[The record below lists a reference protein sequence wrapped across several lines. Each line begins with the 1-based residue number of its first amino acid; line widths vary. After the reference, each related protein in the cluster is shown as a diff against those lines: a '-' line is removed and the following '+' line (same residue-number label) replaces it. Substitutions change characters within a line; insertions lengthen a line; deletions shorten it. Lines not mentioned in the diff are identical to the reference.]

1 MKTRIRHSS
10 FVIRHS
16 ERGVAL
22 VITLIMLAVITFMAV
37 TFLVV
42 SRSERGS
49 VATQTDMTMARLAA
63 DTARDRAIAEM
74 LAPMLAGNNPFN
86 YGLLVSTNYINLNG
100 FNPTALPEDLSNVNY
115 DFTTTGTALTLAEQ
129 LQNLQNLFFNPRP
142 PVFVV
147 TNALAIVSNDFRFY
161 VDLNRNGMFDPTG
174 FFSDTNNPPWSPP
187 WPHIGPVTWHVGD
200 PQWIGILQHP
210 EYYHSPTN
218 TFTSRF
224 AYLVVPI
231 GQALDMNMM
240 HNYAKGPSL
249 IPGNQTLPWPDG
261 FLRNQGI
268 LPAELNLA
276 GFLVDLNTNAWPYPE
291 RSPNAPFNNFT
302 PYAYYTNCYPNNPVA
317 STGAAADDA
326 AAFVRYRYATNVNS
340 LANVRNLFNQQGANA
355 FSFNP
360 MDAYSEGPLMTGTS
374 WPPPGVPNPNSI
386 NPTRVLNNYPWA
398 GADSPNR
405 FYTLSDLF
413 DRSKFP
419 TGSGGKP
426 GGAATFVYR
435 LTMAGSDT
443 NLPYNQYT
451 FYRLLSQLGTDSAP
465 EPADKMNL
473 NYCNVDKNGAVI
485 PNAETGFTNWV
496 VPVQFFTNAVIRL
509 MVDAGY
515 TVGPGSTVR
524 NTYSTSNLLVTNFI
538 GGVWVTNLQIPIW
551 PTNYYTPSLH
561 RLLQL
566 AANLYDAT
574 TNRGINPGTDPGYP
588 TSPAYPYLPT
598 VFRPLFNE
606 VGHNQAGQ
614 RQVFVNAYSE
624 VTSKDLTAGGKFGS
638 PFNGSRLPHD
648 LSDANDI
655 STLGTVQQYDMV
667 YNVPVVI
674 GARKG
679 LPSFDE
685 LTADTQVQAARKLI
699 YHRQNDATN
708 QPINEIDPAY
718 FLTVTNV
725 VGLQAWNSYPANYMR
740 PVQLYAWPDTEVLIT
755 NLQTGKQLNPPGYPS
770 RLPLAPTYYPPTTP
784 WPGFNTTFPGSS
796 FVTPLGPLGSP
807 TTNYVFL
814 PTNSVYLYNSQQFD
828 ASGLGQP
835 NRTPGNSNNLFNIPH
850 FQLTV
855 KSRLRF
861 TLVDQQTQRLLDY
874 VNLAANQ
881 TVDITTNLV
890 DSGCGL
896 AYYPVY
902 SRGGMWCTNT
912 AGGDPRSFG
921 IRLQIDVSA
930 GRQTTGTGVDWTS
943 SLPDPIYGRDLDK
956 GVARFNAQFG
966 SNVGLGGGSSSG
978 TAYPLIS
985 PFAAPYSPFRNMQL
999 VHYTV
1004 GDLQDMKDLPQS
1016 VYLDDQTP
1024 ALPPTSFGTINR
1036 RYEPW
1041 GDPRELVPSQ
1051 TATDWRLKDP
1061 VAKQYGNSDSW
1072 DFTTN
1077 KFPSVGWLG
1086 RVHRGTPW
1094 QTVYLKSSPIDYKSW
1109 IVWSGNNLVVTNF
1122 GQLAQN
1128 MPQWVSTTNIIGRVT
1143 NIYQVAND
1151 CAFTHPTNDWRVLDL
1166 FSTAFDAN
1174 ATRGRMSINQTNLAA
1189 WSAVLSGVIALT
1201 NGGNGVLSPW
1211 VIPPAGVYNPNP
1223 AVSNTWPA
1231 IVRIVNAINTV
1242 RSNTANPTLPVFA
1255 NQVFHRLGD
1264 LLSVPELT
1272 VASPFLSPTPVPIPF
1287 NPNVNVPFSDAAME
1301 RIPQQILGLLKAD
1314 STPRFVIYSFGQT
1327 LKPANHS
1334 RVTSGSFFGL
1344 VTNYQITAEV
1354 ATRTVVRFDGVPP
1367 YQFGVAPVITNLHP
1381 VIESFNVLPPD

>member
-1 MKTRIRHSS
+1 
-10 FVIRHS
+10 
-16 ERGVAL
+16 
-22 VITLIMLAVITFMAV
+22 MAV

-74 LAPMLAGNNPFN
+74 LAPILAGNNPYN
-86 YGLLVSTNYINLNG
+86 YGLLVSTNYINPNG
-100 FNPTALPEDLSNVNY
+100 FDPAAPPEDLSNVNY
-115 DFTTTGTALTLAEQ
+115 DYYNTTPPSGPLSLKDQ

-142 PVFVV
+142 PVFIV
-147 TNALAIVSNDFRFY
+147 TNALPPNNGPSNEFRFY

-174 FFSDTNNPPWSPP
+174 FFPDTNNPPWSPP
-187 WPHIGPVTWHVGD
+187 WPPIGPTTWQVGD
-200 PQWIGILQHP
+200 PQWIGLLQHP

-218 TFTSRF
+218 IFTSRF

-231 GQALDMNMM
+231 GQGLDMNMM
-240 HNYAKGPSL
+240 HNYAKGPTL

-291 RSPNAPFNNFT
+291 RSPVSPFNNFS
-302 PYAYYTNCYPNNPVA
+302 PYAYYTNSYPNNPLA

-326 AAFVRYRYATNVNS
+326 AAFVRYRYAVSLNS
-340 LANVRNLFNQQGANA
+340 LANVTGLFGNQGASA
-355 FSFNP
+355 FSGNP
-360 MDAYSEGPLMTGTS
+360 MDAYSEGPLMTGTA
-374 WPPPGVPNPNSI
+374 WPPGNLANPNS
-386 NPTRVLNNYPWA
+386 TRVSKPWA

-405 FYTLSDLF
+405 FYTPSDLF
-413 DRSKFP
+413 DRNKFP
-419 TGSGGKP
+419 AGNSGKP
-426 GGAATFVYR
+426 GGGYTFVDR
-435 LTMAGSDT
+435 LTMAGADT
-443 NLPYNQYT
+443 NSTYNRYT

-465 EPADKMNL
+465 EPSDKMNL
-473 NYCNVDKNGAVI
+473 NYCNVDKNGSVI
-485 PNAETGFTNWV
+485 PNAETGFTNWL
-496 VPVQFFTNAVIRL
+496 PVQFFTNAVIRL

-515 TVGPGSTVR
+515 TVGPGYTVR
-524 NTYSTSNLLVTNFI
+524 NTYSTSNLLVTNFV

-561 RLLQL
+561 RLFQL

-574 TNRGINPGTDPGYP
+574 TNRGTDPRDLSPPNSYP
-588 TSPAYPYLPT
+588 NTYPYLPT

-606 VGHNQAGQ
+606 PPHPAGQQ
-614 RQVFVNAYSE
+614 RQVFVNNYSE
-624 VTSKDLTAGGKFGS
+624 LPPMNLVPSGKNGN
-638 PFNGSRLPHD
+638 PFTGNTRPHD

-655 STLGTVQQYDMV
+655 TTLGTVQALDMV

-674 GARKG
+674 GAKKG

-685 LTADTQVQAARKLI
+685 LTSDTQVQAARKLI

-708 QPINEIDPAY
+708 QPVNEIDPAY

-725 VGLQAWNSYPANYMR
+725 VGLQAWNSYATNYTR

-755 NLQTGKQLNPPGYPS
+755 NLATGKQLNPPGYPT
-770 RLPLAPTYYPPTTP
+770 RQPTAYTYYLPPTP
-784 WPGFNTTFPGSS
+784 WPGRNNTFAGSS

-807 TTNYVFL
+807 TTNYTFL

-835 NRTPGNSNNLFNIPH
+835 NRTPGSSNNLFIIPH

-855 KSRLRF
+855 KARLRF

-890 DSGCGL
+890 DGGCGPT
-896 AYYPVY
+896 YSQVY
-902 SRGGMWCTNT
+902 SKGGMWCTNT
-912 AGGDPRSFG
+912 DGSDPRSFG
-921 IRLQIDVSA
+921 IRLQIDASA
-930 GRQTTGTGVDWTS
+930 NRLPVGTVDWTS
-943 SLPDPIYGRDLDK
+943 SLPDPVDGADK
-956 GVARFNAQFG
+956 PKAMARFNAQFNSNQGFG
-966 SNVGLGGGSSSG
+966 STASSSF
-978 TAYPLIS
+978 PPMS
-985 PFAAPYSPFRNMQL
+985 PFAAPYAPFRNMHLTTLWVANDPL
-999 VHYTV
+999 VHYTT
-1004 GDLQDMKDLPQS
+1004 GDLQDITDLPQS

-1041 GDPRELVPSQ
+1041 GRASLSGSGSQ
-1051 TATDWRLKDP
+1051 TIYDWRVKDP
-1061 VAKQYGNSDSW
+1061 VAQQYGSSDSW
-1072 DFTTN
+1072 DLTTN
-1077 KFPSVGWLG
+1077 KFPSPGWLG

-1109 IVWSGNNLVVTNF
+1109 ITWSGNTLTVTNF
-1122 GQLAQN
+1122 GQLAPN
-1128 MPQWVSTTNIIGRVT
+1128 MPQWYTVTYTSSPGVT
-1143 NIYQVAND
+1143 NVYQWTYD
-1151 CAFTHPTNDWRVLDL
+1151 SAFSHPTNDWRLLDL

-1201 NGGNGVLSPW
+1201 NDPSGGVDANGNRVMSPW
-1211 VIPPAGVYNPNP
+1211 VIPPAGSYNPDP
-1223 AVSNTWPA
+1223 AASNTWPA

-1272 VASPFLSPTPVPIPF
+1272 VASPFLSPDPVPLPF
-1287 NPNVNVPFSDAAME
+1287 NPNVNVPYSDAAME

-1334 RVTSGSFFGL
+1334 RVTSGPFFGL

-1367 YQFGVAPVITNLHP
+1367 YQFGAAPGITNLHP